1 MYPIRVLISAG
12 SGVGSKPST
21 LMRPDVGSSK
31 PARSRMRVV
40 LPAPSGP
47 TNPVIIPAS
56 TWAFSW
62 SIAALVR
69 KVFTRPAISINTLFP
84 LFAGFI
90 VFIQQLHRDRH
101 TLTNVAIWF
110 FQDHAKPV
118 DQIGTQF
125 AGFHVFWSE
134 LGDRRNKSDLSRV
147 RMIRVSIV
155 VDQRFH
161 TRIDATEVAFVDVGS
176 DPNWRCLTN
185 RVNDGAGGNNRARLH
200 CSRDHYPVDRRA

>member
-1 MYPIRVLISAG
+1 MYPIRVLISSG
-12 SGVGSKPST
+12 SAVGWKPRT

-69 KVFTRPAISINTLFP
+69 KVFTRPAISINTLFSF
-84 LFAGFI
+84 FAGFI
-90 VFIQQLHRDRH
+90 VFIQQLHRNRH

-110 FQDHAKPV
+110 FQDHANPEH
-118 DQIGTQF
+118 QLGTQF
-125 AGFHVFWSE
+125 AGFHVFWCE
-134 LGDRRNKSDLSRV
+134 LGDRRHKSD
-147 RMIRVSIV
+147 
-155 VDQRFH
+155 F
-161 TRIDATEVAFVDVGS
+161 T
-176 DPNWRCLTN
+176 
-185 RVNDGAGGNNRARLH
+185 
-200 CSRDHYPVDRRA
+200 